1 MSKIVILGNGIA
13 GITAARHIRKAS
25 SDSIT
30 VISGESEH
38 FFSRTALMYVYMGHM
53 NYENTKPYENWFWK
67 KNDIDLL
74 QAWVK
79 SIDFDSK
86 KLITVDSQE
95 IPYDKLIL
103 ATGSQSN
110 KFDWPGQDL
119 NGVQSLYNLQ
129 DLELMESNTKNIR
142 NAVIVGGGLI
152 GV

>member
-119 NGVQSLYNLQ
+119 NGVQSLSRHQ
-129 DLELMESNTKNIR
+129 PKCMR
-142 NAVIVGGGLI
+142 NPFFYIQ
-152 GV
+152 